1 MKRTPKTAKAVPP
14 ALEDCKQ
21 YATPAELVHC
31 AYVQNAGALE
41 PWAAVFGALD
51 MNGLSQGL
59 KDATARVTKDG
70 DMREPEAMLYGQAV
84 ALQTIFTNL
93 SRRAAKNAGEYI
105 GAAETYLRLA
115 LKAQAQCRATLETL
129 HEMKN
134 PRPVAFV
141 RQANIAHGP
150 QQVNIGTEPPKA
162 AEYAQASAHPGE
174 TVSAP
179 TELLEDCTHGR
190 TQLDARATTAA
201 SRTHPQLEPVGALDR
216 PAHR

>member
-14 ALEDCKQ
+14 ALEDCKR

-41 PWAAVFGALD
+41 PWAAVFGTLD
-51 MNGLSQGL
+51 MNGLSQEL

-84 ALQTIFTNL
+84 ALQTIFTSL
-93 SRRAAKNAGEYI
+93 SRRAANNANGGFL

-115 LKAQAQCRATLETL
+115 LKAQAQCRVTIETL
-129 HEMKN
+129 NEMKN

-150 QQVNIGTEPPKA
+150 QQINNGAPPRASETETSPN
-162 AEYAQASAHPGE
+162 ELSGASH
-174 TVSAP
+174 
-179 TELLEDCTHGR
+179 ELLED
-190 TQLDARATTAA
+190 ARASQGAIGAHPHLATLGAVHRAA
-201 SRTHPQLEPVGALDR
+201 QP
-216 PAHR
+216 